1 MAQNYFSSLQQKKN
15 LIFLSQWEAKVQR
28 CQKEFDNISAEIKKE
43 MERFEL
49 TRARDFKSTII
60 KYLEDQMAH
69 QQQVRSDF
77 SLIKTKSQKYICF
90 NLQQMK
96 YWEAIVP
103 VAKEIA

>member
-1 MAQNYFSSLQQKKN
+1 M
-15 LIFLSQWEAKVQR
+15 QR

-69 QQQVRSDF
+69 QQQVRSAF
-77 SLIKTKSQKYICF
+77 SLNKTKSQKYICF